1 MRYGGAKIGAM
12 PTPSMVSR
20 ARRPS
25 PFSRAASVRL
35 IVLLVVVAL
44 ATGIAATV
52 ATAASLP
59 SCRVADTLTKQRSY
73 AAWNRTVLDTTYRL
87 TSGYYPGDLR
97 STVNAG
103 LNSGHRVRAF
113 VIADLKAMAR
123 AARAAGARLAVQ
135 SAFRSYSTQK
145 STFAYWSRVS
155 GYSAALRSSARAGH
169 SEHQL
174 GTTIDF
180 RSYGGSAPWYYSD
193 WGTTKAGAWLK
204 KNAWK
209 YGFVMAYPKGKM
221 SVTCYA
227 YEPWHYRYMG
237 RSEAAKVR
245 SSGLTL
251 RQYLWR
257 QQTAPAPTPTPTPTP
272 TSSAPPSAEPSS
284 PPSAEPSA
292 PPSSPPSEPPVVPS
306 AAPAA
311 AEPSQ
316 HRAVRGSDARILA
329 ERRTQRAEPGR
340 SSRARR
346 LADRA
351 SARVGWRLVG
361 ALEIA
366 TERIRELGDL
376 ERDDVLG
383 RRALAE
389 RLERLQVLER
399 HRLLVDL

>member
-1 MRYGGAKIGAM
+1 MRYGAANIAAM
-12 PTPSMVSR
+12 PTPSMVSH

-25 PFSRAASVRL
+25 PFSRASSVRL
-35 IVLLVVVAL
+35 VVLLVVVAL
-44 ATGIAATV
+44 TTGIAATV
-52 ATAASLP
+52 VTASSLP

-73 AAWNRTVLDTTYRL
+73 AAWNRTVLDTRYRL
-87 TSGYYPGDLR
+87 GSGYYPGDLR

-113 VIADLKAMAR
+113 VIADLKAMVR

-155 GYSAALRSSARAGH
+155 GYSAALRTSARAGH

-237 RSEAAKVR
+237 RSEAAQVR

-257 QQTAPAPTPTPTPTP
+257 QQTAPAPAPTPTPAP
-272 TSSAPPSAEPSS
+272 TAVPRSPPSAPPSRPPSAPPSA
-284 PPSAEPSA
+284 APSA

-311 AEPSQ
+311 AQPAPEPSSVPSE
-316 HRAVRGSDARILA
+316 APTP
-329 ERRTQRAEPGR
+329 ETEP
-340 SSRARR
+340 
-346 LADRA
+346 
-351 SARVGWRLVG
+351 SAAPVEPSPG
-361 ALEIA
+361 A
-366 TERIRELGDL
+366 
-376 ERDDVLG
+376 
-383 RRALAE
+383 
-389 RLERLQVLER
+389 
-399 HRLLVDL
+399 